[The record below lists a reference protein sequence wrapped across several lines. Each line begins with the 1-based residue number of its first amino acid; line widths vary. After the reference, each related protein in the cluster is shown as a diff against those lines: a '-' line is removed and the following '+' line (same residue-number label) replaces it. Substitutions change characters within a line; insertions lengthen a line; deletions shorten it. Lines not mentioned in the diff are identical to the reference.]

1 MMVLSLLKSSI
12 KAAENSESK
21 AVKSIK
27 TEILEILMDGY
38 VRTLFRLVISD
49 KNRETIIQCMEMVGK
64 IYETGIIALMQ
75 EKTEK

>member
-1 MMVLSLLKSSI
+1 
-12 KAAENSESK
+12 
-21 AVKSIK
+21 
-27 TEILEILMDGY
+27 MDGY